1 MRSTFRLKTL
11 AVPLF
16 ALAMVLSACGKSSNA
31 GSTGGTATTGGSAP
45 TSASSPTLN
54 VPLKTAGVLTIGACI
69 PAPGFEEGT
78 LADPKGFEVDIV
90 NEIAK
95 RLNIPTTK
103 WIAAPFN
110 SIFKPGPTQFDFDIN
125 EITITPERSKVV
137 DFSNPYFDANQ
148 GMLVRSGTPIAN
160 AKTVADL
167 KSYQLGG
174 QASTTGLQYIKDVI
188 KPTKAPREYN
198 TTNDAA
204 HALAAGQIDGFVM
217 DVPISIA
224 LTKQFPGTVVIG
236 QFITNEQ
243 YGILFQ
249 KGSELLPAVNT
260 VLAAMKADGTLA
272 ALQNK
277 WFPGST
283 NLPVMSG

>member
-1 MRSTFRLKTL
+1 MRSTFRLK
-11 AVPLF
+11 ASIVPMF
-16 ALAMVLSACGKSSNA
+16 ALALVLAACGKSGSA
-31 GSTGGTATTGGSAP
+31 GSTTGTATTGGPST
-45 TSASSPTLN
+45 TSGASPTLN
-54 VPLKTAGVLTIGACI
+54 VPLKNAGVLTIGACI

-78 LADPKGFEVDIV
+78 LDDPKGFEVDIV

-95 RLNIPTTK
+95 RLNIPQTK

-125 EITITPERSKVV
+125 EITITDERSQVV
-137 DFSNPYFDANQ
+137 DFSVPYFDANQ

-167 KSYQLGG
+167 KGYQLGG
-174 QASTTGLQYIKDVI
+174 QASTTGLAYIKDTI
-188 KPTKAPREYN
+188 KPDKAPREYN

-249 KGSELLPAVNT
+249 KGSELKAAVDQ
-260 VLAAMKADGTLA
+260 VLSAMKADGTLA

-283 NLPVMSG
+283 DLPTMS